1 MDEKENNT
9 ADVVFNVFDEET
21 LDLFLK
27 KVDFSKQGGLVPAVV
42 QDYFSKDIL
51 MLAFMNE
58 EALRKSIESGFA
70 HYFSRSR
77 HKLWKKGETSG
88 NIQEIRGIF
97 FDCDSDSILLKV
109 IQKGPACHTGHK
121 TCFYSKINNGLI
133 KTRSLENKG
142 KEENKDDTLKN
153 LYSFKLIFDLIKSRK
168 GSDPDKSYVAMLL
181 KSGVEKIGK
190 KLQEE
195 SLELILSALEHK
207 RDKVVYEAADLMF
220 FYMVFLV
227 FADIDFFSIIDE
239 LKRREGISG
248 LDEKNSR

>member
-1 MDEKENNT
+1 
-9 ADVVFNVFDEET
+9 
-21 LDLFLK
+21 
-27 KVDFSKQGGLVPAVV
+27 
-42 QDYFSKDIL
+42 
-51 MLAFMNE
+51 
-58 EALRKSIESGFA
+58 
-70 HYFSRSR
+70 
-77 HKLWKKGETSG
+77 
-88 NIQEIRGIF
+88 
-97 FDCDSDSILLKV
+97 
-109 IQKGPACHTGHK
+109 
-121 TCFYSKINNGLI
+121 
-133 KTRSLENKG
+133 
-142 KEENKDDTLKN
+142 
-153 LYSFKLIFDLIKSRK
+153 
-168 GSDPDKSYVAMLL
+168 MLL